1 MEPTTDELLAMF
13 AALQARRA
21 ASTNGDAGPWESPT
35 PLVNWVDAYG
45 NGDDPARWLAEPL
58 LPQHGGVAIFAKG
71 GTGKSLLALWLAAAL
86 STGASLLGPTEPVE
100 VLYLDYEMTIRDVVE
115 RLEDMGYDDPLR
127 LDRLHYASLPSLP
140 SLDTLEGGRAV
151 LDMATHLSTA
161 LVVIDTFG
169 RAVNGEED
177 RSDTVRAWYRWTGQ
191 LLKDAGIAFLR
202 IDHAGKDVTRGQR
215 GTSAK
220 NDDVDVVWEMSEK
233 DGGEYLLRATKR
245 RMSWVTERVVL
256 QRSDDDGVLTYHWT
270 DHTTAFL
277 AGTKEVAGLLDDLG
291 AAFDISRRQAMILLR
306 DAGHGRANNVVADAL
321 RYRHETVSTTGEYH
335 FSGGSYPQA
344 GTTPMDEPSPQVV
357 PPEYHEYQ
365 RPTPN
370 SQGGEVY
377 EVHPLAGGDP
387 GLFDPPPEEEF

>member
-1 MEPTTDELLAMF
+1 MEPTSDELLAMF

-21 ASTNGDAGPWESPT
+21 ASSNGDAGPWESPT

-233 DGGEYLLRATKR
+233 DGGEYL
-245 RMSWVTERVVL
+245 
-256 QRSDDDGVLTYHWT
+256 
-270 DHTTAFL
+270 
-277 AGTKEVAGLLDDLG
+277 
-291 AAFDISRRQAMILLR
+291 
-306 DAGHGRANNVVADAL
+306 
-321 RYRHETVSTTGEYH
+321 

-344 GTTPMDEPSPQVV
+344 GTTPVDEPSPQVV